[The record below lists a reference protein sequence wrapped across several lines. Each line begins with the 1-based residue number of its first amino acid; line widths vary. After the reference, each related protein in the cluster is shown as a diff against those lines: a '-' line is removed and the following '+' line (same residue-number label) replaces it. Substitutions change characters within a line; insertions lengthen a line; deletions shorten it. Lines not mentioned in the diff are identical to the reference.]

1 MGSGENKEFSCLMHN
16 HIPEFKTL
24 YNGQHFPLY
33 IYQNNENDNNTNL
46 LSGIVEK
53 NIKQNNITD
62 ELILDLKK
70 FYKQDIKSEQVFFYI
85 YGILHSED
93 YRLIFKNNLNKEIPR
108 IPYVKSFKDFIKIEN
123 IGKSLS
129 SIHLKFLDVNKYPI
143 SIKFLN
149 QSNAKDEDLYRVKKM
164 KHPIF
169 NGKKDLSKIIYN
181 NYITLEKIPLEA
193 YEYKVN
199 EKSAIHWIMDQ
210 QSFTQNEDTNI
221 IDDPNDYAINT
232 VKNVN
237 FQIELI
243 QKIITVSLETQKLIK
258 ILPALQISN

>member
-1 MGSGENKEFSCLMHN
+1 ME
-16 HIPEFKTL
+16 
-24 YNGQHFPLY
+24 
-33 IYQNNENDNNTNL
+33 
-46 LSGIVEK
+46 
-53 NIKQNNITD
+53 
-62 ELILDLKK
+62 
-70 FYKQDIKSEQVFFYI
+70 
-85 YGILHSED
+85 
-93 YRLIFKNNLNKEIPR
+93 
-108 IPYVKSFKDFIKIEN
+108 
-123 IGKSLS
+123 
-129 SIHLKFLDVNKYPI
+129 
-143 SIKFLN
+143 
-149 QSNAKDEDLYRVKKM
+149 
-164 KHPIF
+164 
-169 NGKKDLSKIIYN
+169 KKDLSKIIYN

-258 ILPALQISN
+258 ILPALQIST